1 MGIDR
6 QPMNAN
12 ELLASGTSG
21 NEIDGRPWLLDCR
34 EVSRLL
40 GIGRTKAYQMMRRT
54 EVPVVHIGRSVRVPR
69 GALSTWISA
78 KLAMGPEDEIREGL
92 TRGPNG
98 SVSRLLDMTHEVQAS
113 TTPGADEDD
122 APWLLDSRNVSRLL
136 GIGRSKAFQMMLRA
150 ELPVVRIGR
159 CVRVPRS
166 ALAIWISNHLAI
178 RPEDELLPPLQ
189 RKRPPTPRK
198 AGGSRKRAN
207 GEGSLSRRPNGTWA
221 AAISL
226 PRGRRETFYSKT
238 RDEARRKLVRA
249 VRARDTGML
258 ATSQRSTVGDFLDY
272 WLAQVVRPNV
282 RQWTYA
288 GYEVHVRLHL
298 KPALGHLRLDK
309 LTPIHVQQFLN
320 QKIADGMKP
329 RSVRYIRGTLRTALS
344 KAVKWDL
351 ISRNVAALV
360 RGPRVERYDIRPLT
374 PDEARSFLG
383 AMKGDRLEALYAI
396 ALTMGLRQGEVLG
409 LRWQDIDL
417 ETADLRV
424 TKQLQRVDGKLQLVA
439 PKTARSR
446 RMLAV
451 PASTVRSLREHR
463 DRQLQEKAEVGKRW
477 VETGLVFTNA
487 QGNPLDASL
496 LSKQFHQHLERA
508 GLAQRRFHDLR
519 HSCATLLLVQGVA
532 PRVVMEVLGHSQIAM
547 TMNTYSHVIPE
558 LQWQAARRMDALLR
572 EVDHSSLD

>member
-1 MGIDR
+1 
-6 QPMNAN
+6 MNAN
-12 ELLASGTSG
+12 ESLVASGASG
-21 NEIDGRPWLLDCR
+21 NEIDERSWLLDSR
-34 EVSRLL
+34 EVARLL
-40 GIGRTKAYQMMRRT
+40 GIGRTKAYQMMTRT
-54 EVPVVHIGRSVRVPR
+54 ELPVVRIGRSVRVPR
-69 GALSTWISA
+69 AALSTWIST
-78 KLAMGPEDEIREGL
+78 KLATGPKVEIRDGL
-92 TRGPNG
+92 SRGRTG
-98 SVSRLLDMTHEVQAS
+98 SALRSLDTAYEAQAS
-113 TTPGADEDD
+113 TTTSAGELGD
-122 APWLLDSRNVSRLL
+122 APWLLDSRDVSRLL

-150 ELPVVRIGR
+150 ELPVIRVGR

-166 ALAIWISNHLAI
+166 ALVVWISKQLAI
-178 RPEDELLPPLQ
+178 RAEDELLPPPH
-189 RKRPPTPRK
+189 RKRLPTQRQ
-198 AGGSRKRAN
+198 AGGSLKRAN
-207 GEGSLSRRPNGTWA
+207 GEGSLSQRSNGTWA
-221 AAISL
+221 ATISL
-226 PRGRRETFYSKT
+226 PMGRRETSYSKT
-238 RDEARRKLVRA
+238 RDEARRKLIRA

-258 ATSQRSTVGDFLDY
+258 ANSQRSTVGDFLDY
-272 WLAQVVRPNV
+272 WLTEVVRPNV
-282 RQWTYA
+282 RPWTYA
-288 GYEVHVRLHL
+288 GYEVHVRLHIR
-298 KPALGHLRLDK
+298 PALGHLRLDK

-374 PDEARSFLG
+374 PDEARAFLD

-409 LRWQDIDL
+409 LRWQDIDM

-463 DRQLQEKAEVGKRW
+463 DRQLQEKAEAGKRW

-487 QGNPLDASL
+487 QGNPIDASL

-558 LQWQAARRMDALLR
+558 LQWQAARRMDALLK
-572 EVDHSSLD
+572 EAAP

>member
-1 MGIDR
+1 MT
-6 QPMNAN
+6 AN
-12 ELLASGTSG
+12 ELLASGAAR
-21 NEIDGRPWLLDCR
+21 NEIAVRPWLLDSR

-54 EVPVVHIGRSVRVPR
+54 EVPVVHVGRSVRVPR
-69 GALSTWISA
+69 AALSSWVTA
-78 KLAMGPEDEIREGL
+78 KLVTGPEYEVHERL
-92 TRGPNG
+92 TG
-98 SVSRLLDMTHEVQAS
+98 SASRVFDMAYEVQPI
-113 TTPGADEDD
+113 TPAGSDKDD
-122 APWLLDSRNVSRLL
+122 APWLLDSRNVSQLL
-136 GIGRSKAFQMMLRA
+136 GIGRTKAFQMMLRA
-150 ELPVVRIGR
+150 ELPVLRIGR

-166 ALAIWISNHLAI
+166 ALLVWISNQVAV
-178 RPEDELLPPLQ
+178 RPEGEPLPPLQ
-189 RKRPPTPRK
+189 RKRPPTPTPRK
-198 AGGSRKRAN
+198 AGGSPKRAN
-207 GEGSLSRRPNGTWA
+207 GEGSLSRRSNGTWA

-226 PRGRRETFYSKT
+226 PRGRRETFYAKT

-258 ATSQRSTVGDFLDY
+258 AASQRSTVGDFLDY
-272 WLAQVVRPNV
+272 WLAEVVRPNV
-282 RQWTYA
+282 RPWTYA

-309 LTPIHVQQFLN
+309 LTPIHVQQFVN
-320 QKIADGMKP
+320 QKLADGMKP

-351 ISRNVAALV
+351 ISRNAAALV

-374 PDEARSFLG
+374 PDEARVFLG
-383 AMKGDRLEALYAI
+383 AMKGDRLEALYSI

-424 TKQLQRVDGKLQLVA
+424 NKQLQRVDGKLQLVA
-439 PKTARSR
+439 PKTSRSR

-451 PASTVRSLREHR
+451 PASTMRSLREHR
-463 DRQLQEKAEVGKRW
+463 DRQLQEKAEAGKRW

-487 QGNPLDASL
+487 QGNPIDASL
-496 LSKQFHQHLERA
+496 VSKQFHQHLERA
-508 GLAQRRFHDLR
+508 GLPQRRFHDLR
-519 HSCATLLLVQGVA
+519 HSCATLMLVQGVA

-572 EVDHSSLD
+572 EVDQSSLD

>member
-1 MGIDR
+1 
-6 QPMNAN
+6 MNAD
-12 ELLASGTSG
+12 ELLASGASG
-21 NEIDGRPWLLDCR
+21 NEKEIDGRPWLIDCR

-40 GIGRTKAYQMMRRT
+40 GIGRTKAYQLMRRT
-54 EVPVVHIGRSVRVPR
+54 EVPVVRIGRSVRVPR
-69 GALSTWISA
+69 GALSTWITA
-78 KLAMGPEDEIREGL
+78 KLATEPDDEILVGL
-92 TRGPNG
+92 SLGPT
-98 SVSRLLDMTHEVQAS
+98 SSASRLLDKTYEAQTS
-113 TTPGADEDD
+113 TSTGADDDD
-122 APWLLDSRNVSRLL
+122 APWLLDSREVSRLL

-166 ALAIWISNHLAI
+166 ALVMWISNQLPI
-178 RPEDELLPPLQ
+178 RPEDELMPPPQ
-189 RKRPPTPRK
+189 RKRPPIQRQ
-198 AGGSRKRAN
+198 AGGSLKRAN
-207 GEGSLSRRPNGTWA
+207 GEGSLSRRSNGTWA
-221 AAISL
+221 STISL

-249 VRARDTGML
+249 VRARDIGML

-272 WLAQVVRPNV
+272 WLAEVVRPNV
-282 RQWTYA
+282 RPWTYA

-298 KPALGHLRLDK
+298 KPALGHLRLDR

-351 ISRNVAALV
+351 ISRNAAALV

-374 PDEARSFLG
+374 PDEARAFLD

-409 LRWQDIDL
+409 LRWQDVDL
-417 ETADLRV
+417 ETADLHV

-463 DRQLQEKAEVGKRW
+463 DRQLQEKAEAGTKW

-487 QGNPLDASL
+487 QGNPLDASQ

-532 PRVVMEVLGHSQIAM
+532 PRVVMDVLGHSQIAM